1 MVLSACT
8 LSCIAGGQGSCSVAA
23 AVSPNFASHDI
34 SGRSLFLW
42 RVTGYPST
50 LKLWK
55 ERTGVAVGA
64 LFWVGADG
72 NRARLGLER
81 GFHLCCNGLTSLSLA
96 AAWVA

>member
-1 MVLSACT
+1 M
-8 LSCIAGGQGSCSVAA
+8 AA
-23 AVSPNFASHDI
+23 AVSPNFVSHDI